1 MGDAPA
7 GNHNPAKPRWS
18 LRRFLVRFLRLLA
31 FTLVMMVLL
40 FWLLTPV
47 MFVRATLYPARTPV
61 RTDPATLPFPVEA
74 VAVPAPDG
82 VTLRGWFG
90 YRARAVPVILFG
102 HGYPATR
109 EQMIPYAAFLYDAGY
124 NVLLLD
130 WRAWGESGGDATT
143 FGLRE
148 RDDVRATIDYLETRP
163 DLDHPGRYGGL
174 GVSLGAG
181 LLLLAAADDHRLT
194 AVVGDSIYPVVTPMF
209 TQWNSI
215 GLRFW
220 PYRLAFAPTAEPAA
234 NLLLEGRLADLH
246 PLGQA
251 AAVSP
256 GALLLVHAEHD
267 RNGLTPLSG
276 ARQIFAAA
284 RAPKELWVS
293 PLGDHA
299 AVLSSNPVAYQRV
312 VTAFFMKHLP
322 PRGDGG

>member
-1 MGDAPA
+1 MG
-7 GNHNPAKPRWS
+7 GLSSGQQNPIQPTWS
-18 LRRFLVRFLRLLA
+18 LRRFLGRFLRLLT
-31 FTLVMMVLL
+31 FTLVVMGLL

-47 MFVRATLYPARTPV
+47 MLVHATLHPARTSV

-74 VAVPAPDG
+74 VAIAAPGG

-90 YRARAVPVILFG
+90 YRARRAPVILFG

-109 EQMIPYAAFLYDAGY
+109 EQMIPYAAFLYEAGY

-143 FGLRE
+143 FGRRE
-148 RDDVRATIDYLETRP
+148 TDDVRAVLDYLETRP

-181 LLLLAAADDHRLT
+181 LLLLAAAHDHRLV
-194 AVVGDSIYPVVTPMF
+194 AVVCDSTYPVVTPMF

-215 GLRFW
+215 GLRIW

-234 NLLLEGRLADLH
+234 NFLLEGRLADLH
-246 PLGQA
+246 PLAQA

-256 GALLLVHAEHD
+256 SALLLIHAEHD
-267 RNGLTPLSG
+267 GNGLTPLSG
-276 ARQIFAAA
+276 AEQIFAAA
-284 RAPKELWVS
+284 REPKELWIS
-293 PLGDHA
+293 PLGNHA
-299 AVLSSNPVAYQRV
+299 TVLPANPVAYRRV
-312 VTAFFMKHLP
+312 VTNFLARYLP
-322 PRGDGG
+322 VQ